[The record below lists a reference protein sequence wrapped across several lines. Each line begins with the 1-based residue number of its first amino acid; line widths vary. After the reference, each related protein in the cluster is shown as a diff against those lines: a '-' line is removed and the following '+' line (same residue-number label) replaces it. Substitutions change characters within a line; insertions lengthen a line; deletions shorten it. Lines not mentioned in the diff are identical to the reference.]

1 MNRILAQWRKEVSQF
16 TRDRLALAL
25 ALLLPT
31 LQLLMMGQ
39 SLSFIVHDM
48 PLVVQDLDGSPTSRE
63 LIDGFRGSLTF
74 RIVEWPTDRQPGEAL
89 TANKARGV
97 LIIPAHFSRDLARG
111 LNADV
116 QLMVDGSDGNTAGL
130 LAGHAGGITAAFN
143 AKHGASQSGGRRP
156 GGQVAA
162 AVRYWYNPGRVSKKF
177 YGPGIFVMALSMFPP
192 LLASLAMARE
202 AERKTILQVYVSN
215 ISARDF
221 LAGKVLAFMTV
232 ALAEGA
238 VLFLILRTVFGLSFV
253 GDPTPFLVAT
263 VLYVFTV
270 ASFGTMIGAAV
281 PNQVAAM
288 QAVMMGG
295 FLLTFL
301 LSGLLFPLS
310 NVPGQL
316 RWLSYLVWAR
326 YYIEIVRD
334 ALLQGGGWA
343 AVWWKVLAI
352 GGIGVVFFGMAWRR
366 MRPMRLEI

>member
-1 MNRILAQWRKEVSQF
+1 MTRIVAQWRKEVSQF
-16 TRDRLALAL
+16 SRDRLALAL

-48 PLVVQDLDGSPTSRE
+48 PLVVQDLDGSPASRE

-74 RIVEWPTDRQPGEAL
+74 RIVEWPTDRQPAEAL
-89 TANKARGV
+89 TANRARGV
-97 LIIPAHFSRDLARG
+97 LIIPADFSRDLARG

-130 LAGHAGGITAAFN
+130 LAGHASGITAAFN
-143 AKHGASQSGGRRP
+143 AKQGGRRG

-177 YGPGIFVMALSMFPP
+177 YGPGIFVMGLSMFPP
-192 LLASLAMARE
+192 LLASIAMARE
-202 AERKTILQVYVSN
+202 AERRTILQVYVSN
-215 ISARDF
+215 IPARDF

-232 ALAEGA
+232 ALAEA
-238 VLFLILRTVFGLSFV
+238 ALLFLILWLVFGLSFV

-263 VLYVFTV
+263 ILYVFTV
-270 ASFGTMIGAAV
+270 AAFGTMIGAAV

-334 ALLQGGGWA
+334 ALLQGGGWP

-352 GGIGVVFFGMAWRR
+352 AGIGAVFFGVAWRR

>member
-1 MNRILAQWRKEVSQF
+1 MNRVLAQWRKEVSQF

-25 ALLLPT
+25 ALVLPV

-48 PLVVQDLDGSPTSRE
+48 PLVVQDLDDSPASRE
-63 LIDGFRGSLTF
+63 LIDSFRGSLTF
-74 RIVEWPTDRQPGEAL
+74 RIVAWPTDRPPEEAL
-89 TANKARGV
+89 TANRARGV
-97 LIIPAHFSRDLARG
+97 LIIPEHFSRDLSRG
-111 LNADV
+111 VDADV

-130 LAGHAGGITAAFN
+130 LAGNAGGITGAYN
-143 AKHGASQSGGRRP
+143 AKHGARRG

-177 YGPGIFVMALSMFPP
+177 YGPGIFVMGLSMFPP

-215 ISARDF
+215 ISAWEF
-221 LAGKVLAFMTV
+221 LAGKILAFMTV
-232 ALAEGA
+232 ALAEA
-238 VLFLILRTVFGLSFV
+238 LVLFVILRLVFGLGFV
-253 GDPTPFLVAT
+253 GDPTPFLVST
-263 VLYVFTV
+263 VLYVFCV
-270 ASFGTMIGAAV
+270 AAFGTMIGAAV

-288 QAVMMGG
+288 QGVMMGG
-295 FLLTFL
+295 FLFTFL

-310 NVPGQL
+310 NVPGSL

-334 ALLQGGGWA
+334 GLLQGGGWP
-343 AVWWKVLAI
+343 AVWYKVLAI
-352 GGIGVVFFGMAWRR
+352 AGIGSVFFAIAWRR
-366 MRPMRLEI
+366 LRPMRLEI

>member
-1 MNRILAQWRKEVSQF
+1 MNRIIAQWRKEVSQF

-48 PLVVQDLDGSPTSRE
+48 PLVVQDLDGSPASRQ

-74 RIVEWPTDRQPGEAL
+74 RIVEWPPDRQPDEAL
-89 TANKARGV
+89 TSNTARGV
-97 LIIPAHFSRDLARG
+97 LIIPANFSRSLARG
-111 LNADV
+111 LTADV

-130 LAGHAGGITAAFN
+130 LAGHASGITAAFN
-143 AKHGASQSGGRRP
+143 AAQGGRRP
-156 GGQVAA
+156 GGHVAA
-162 AVRYWYNPGRVSKKF
+162 SVRYWYNPGRVSKKF
-177 YGPGIFVMALSMFPP
+177 YGPGIFVMGLSMFPP
-192 LLASLAMARE
+192 LLASIAMARE
-202 AERKTILQVYVSN
+202 SERKTILQVYVSN

-232 ALAEGA
+232 ALAEA
-238 VLFLILRTVFGLSFV
+238 ALLFVFLRLVFGLTFV

-263 VLYVFTV
+263 LLYVFTV
-270 ASFGTMIGAAV
+270 AAFGTMIGAAV

-295 FLLTFL
+295 FLFTFL

-310 NVPGQL
+310 NVPVQL

-326 YYIEIVRD
+326 YYIEVVRD
-334 ALLQGGGWA
+334 ALLQGGGWP

-352 GGIGVVFFGMAWRR
+352 GGIGVVFFAMAWRR
-366 MRPMRLEI
+366 MRPMRLEV